1 MTRYRTNFPETREVH
16 YCHGKERT
24 MNKRHLCTLTQ
35 RLNRL
40 ERENRWWKLVGFVTV
55 AALGVIVLMG
65 ATQSKVADEVRAR
78 KFVVVDNEGR
88 VRGTLG
94 MKKPFS
100 FLGLSDEPTALLEL
114 ADSDQKLRVQLR
126 GSGGG
131 AGLDFFDSRG
141 RSLMRLYLTGGEGY
155 YTPALALGDENDK
168 TGITLGF
175 EPDINYNRFPITI
188 SKPVIYLW
196 DKNRNIRARFIVSA
210 EGEPALRLYDDNGKI
225 RAVLGSTNLETVR
238 TEVVEKR
245 PASSLVMF
253 NKDGKVIWSAP

>member
-1 MTRYRTNFPETREVH
+1 MGVVSVA
-16 YCHGKERT
+16 
-24 MNKRHLCTLTQ
+24 LL
-35 RLNRL
+35 
-40 ERENRWWKLVGFVTV
+40 GFVVLTG
-55 AALGVIVLMG
+55 AAGG
-65 ATQSKVADEVRAR
+65 KVADEVRAR
-78 KFVVVDNEGR
+78 KFTVVDNKGR
-88 VRGTLG
+88 VRGMLG
-94 MKKPFS
+94 MKARE
-100 FLGLSDEPTALLEL
+100 GLEPGVLLEL
-114 ADSDQKLRVQLR
+114 VDSDQKLRVQLR

-131 AGLDFFDSRG
+131 AGLDFYDSRG

-175 EPDINYNRFPITI
+175 EPDINYNRLPITI

-210 EGEPALRLYDDNGKI
+210 EGEPALRLYDDNGKM
-225 RAVLGSTNLETVR
+225 RAVLGSTNLKTVR

-245 PASSLVMF
+245 PVSSLVMF